1 MPKVDERRIR
11 LKELFFQAIE
21 LEDKNRRRFL
31 DEMCGE
37 DSELRAE
44 LESLLGHHQR
54 SDLPADFYEGRH

>member
-11 LKELFFQAIE
+11 LKELFFHAIE

-44 LESLLGHHQR
+44 LESLLGR
-54 SDLPADFYEGRH
+54 TSTSERM